1 MSIFQ
6 IQNAIKKRLRVK
18 MGSKTKVK
26 TKRKKTEEKVSSKSS
41 KKRKAKQK
49 QNEKESRKRKL
60 ESSKKSSKSK
70 SSKKMKKTPTDYHNI
85 LGLADKDRPGMSE
98 EKKLRFVPGS
108 KTGPNNHK
116 ILGKEFLKRG
126 KKRQMKKNC

>member
-1 MSIFQ
+1 
-6 IQNAIKKRLRVK
+6 

-70 SSKKMKKTPTDYHNI
+70 SSKKMKKTPTDYRNI

-98 EKKLRFVPGS
+98 EKKLRFVLQVLLPVIS
-108 KTGPNNHK
+108 PQPEVLLRFCH
-116 ILGKEFLKRG
+116 LK
-126 KKRQMKKNC
+126 K

>member
-1 MSIFQ
+1 
-6 IQNAIKKRLRVK
+6 

-60 ESSKKSSKSK
+60 ESSKKSKSK
-70 SSKKMKKTPTDYHNI
+70 SSKKMKKTPTDYRNI

-108 KTGPNNHK
+108 KTGPNNHN

>member
-1 MSIFQ
+1 
-6 IQNAIKKRLRVK
+6 

-70 SSKKMKKTPTDYHNI
+70 SSKKIKKTPTDYRNI

-98 EKKLRFVPGS
+98 EKKLRLDNKQSFKCRPLTS
-108 KTGPNNHK
+108 RHLRNHN
-116 ILGKEFLKRG
+116 FL
-126 KKRQMKKNC
+126 